1 MRRRGGLL
9 AGVTALAL
17 LASGVVV
24 ASALNDLPQDARPAP
39 DPTADLNRQQLP
51 SPQPN
56 PSAPPVPPEP
66 APEAEPAPARPIPIT
81 PPAPVVVIADQ
92 PAGAETAETED
103 EEEEPA
109 AEAAPPAPAPDAPP
123 ARRQRARIA
132 VVEAVDKITA
142 EKMRFEVEVG
152 GRPVRFQKA
161 LIFTAR
167 ACEISAP
174 DELVPDSVAYLEISI
189 QPRGVLN
196 STEPRQIFRGWMF
209 ASAPAVNGLQHP
221 VYDAWVV
228 GCRA

>member
-1 MRRRGGLL
+1 MTRKGAILG
-9 AGVTALAL
+9 GVTALAL

-24 ASALNDLPQDARPAP
+24 AAALNDLPQDARPAP
-39 DPTADLNRQQLP
+39 DPTAELNRQQIP
-51 SPQPN
+51 APQPVQ
-56 PSAPPVPPEP
+56 PVPPEP
-66 APEAEPAPARPIPIT
+66 APEAEPAPSRPIAIT
-81 PPAPVVVIADQ
+81 PPVPVVVIAED
-92 PAGAETAETED
+92 PAATEP
-103 EEEEPA
+103 EEEAEPEQQ
-109 AEAAPPAPAPDAPP
+109 AEEQAPPPAPETPP
-123 ARRQRARIA
+123 GRRQRARIA

-142 EKMRFEVEVG
+142 QKMRFEVEVG

-167 ACEISAP
+167 ACEMSAS
-174 DELVPDSVAYLEISI
+174 DELVPDSIAYLEISL

-196 STEPRQIFRGWMF
+196 MSEPRQIFRGWMF

>member
-1 MRRRGGLL
+1 MTRRGGIL

-39 DPTADLNRQQLP
+39 DPTAELNRQQTP
-51 SPQPN
+51 GPPAQP
-56 PSAPPVPPEP
+56 APPVPQEP
-66 APEAEPAPARPIPIT
+66 APEAEPAPARPIAIT
-81 PPAPVVVIADQ
+81 PPVPVVVIAEE
-92 PAGAETAETED
+92 PAETES
-103 EEEEPA
+103 EEEAEDEAEEP
-109 AEAAPPAPAPDAPP
+109 APPAPAPDAPP
-123 ARRQRARIA
+123 GRRQRARVAI
-132 VVEAVDKITA
+132 VEAVDKITA

-167 ACEISAP
+167 ACEMSAP
-174 DELVPDSVAYLEISI
+174 DEVVPDSVAYLEISI

-196 STEPRQIFRGWMF
+196 TSEPRQIFRGWMF